1 MIKIKFEDV
10 LSFFCLVVVAIVI
23 FSRCVWKEE
32 MDARTYVEIQGT
44 TQKFPI
50 ELTETKFINNATIE
64 NDILTIEIVDTEN
77 ASIFSSSIPFEVA
90 SKLVCSEYLEPKVYW
105 DCTDGKKIIKTII
118 TEVGYQSIE
127 KINGDKTIE

>member
-1 MIKIKFEDV
+1 MLKVKFEDV
-10 LSFFCLVVVAIVI
+10 LSFFCLVVVAVVF
-23 FSRCVWKEE
+23 FSRCIWKEE

-50 ELTETKFINNATIE
+50 ELTETKYINNASLD

-77 ASIFSSSIPFEVA
+77 VSIFSSSIPFEVA
-90 SKLVCSEYLEPKVYW
+90 SKLVCTEYLEPKVYW
-105 DCTDGKKIIKTII
+105 DCSDGKKIIKSII

-127 KINGDKTIE
+127 KIEDNKTIE